1 MGLDEIV
8 VVDGVSNGISVPD
21 EFAILTVLGAVG
33 WILLRIVWKPFPL
46 SIISPVHEESRNL
59 IVPGY
64 KIRSI
69 NWGLVFS
76 PIFWGAPSCP
86 SQSINLDGNILST

>member
-33 WILLRIVWKPFPL
+33 
-46 SIISPVHEESRNL
+46 
-59 IVPGY
+59 
-64 KIRSI
+64 
-69 NWGLVFS
+69 
-76 PIFWGAPSCP
+76 
-86 SQSINLDGNILST
+86 